1 MTSCS
6 SLIPSEAGR
15 ISSLLT
21 SFSLDCKVVTK
32 ILNDKMPV
40 TKVPRLGKRKGGA
53 GAEVGLSTM
62 GSIDIMVWQ
71 LRAGS

>member
-21 SFSLDCKVVTK
+21 SSSLDCKVVTK

-40 TKVPRLGKRKGGA
+40 TKVPRLGKRKGGRGCGGWTLYDGLYRYHGMA
-53 GAEVGLSTM
+53 AES
-62 GSIDIMVWQ
+62 
-71 LRAGS
+71 R

>member
-21 SFSLDCKVVTK
+21 SSSLDCKVVTK

-40 TKVPRLGKRKGGA
+40 TKVSRLGKRKGGA

-62 GSIDIMVWQ
+62 GSIDIMVCQ